1 MLHAGVQQVE
11 ISSIDSYRKDHFKG
25 VGSLKQFASKYN
37 PEKAKLTVEK
47 LEQLKADSE
56 HPSAGADPIIPENT
70 TPSLQSN
77 IQLDFSNL

>member
-11 ISSIDSYRKDHFKG
+11 ISSIDSYRKNHFKG
-25 VGSLKQFASKYN
+25 VGSIKQFASKYN
-37 PEKAKLTVEK
+37 PEKVKLTIEK

-56 HPSAGADPIIPENT
+56 HPSAGDPILPENT
-70 TPSLQSN
+70 TPSQQPN